1 MKKNNKII
9 QIIALL
15 LALFAVGQVWAQNSE
30 NPDDPPKSGYC
41 GYADG
46 HVDYSRNV
54 MWEYNSETTT
64 LRIFPNTTDP
74 DITAAETYAM
84 NSFDGD
90 RPWERFKE
98 DITTVVI
105 EDGVTRVGEFA
116 FVGLKKLTK
125 VSLPASVRSI
135 DFYAFVY
142 SGITNI
148 VIPASVDYIGD
159 YAFQKTPLEKIY
171 FLGELTSCG
180 QEMFAQGDIP
190 RIIVRSDLFDDFDKY
205 PEFRNYHYNNFLE
218 SGYVVT
224 AGEGITASTEGPL
237 VTAGEI
243 VTLSYNGEVPKGYQ
257 LVFSYSYKESFD
269 NDVSVQYIDGNT
281 FQMPASDVTVN
292 AVLKK
297 MLTHTD
303 ISFGDIAEKTFSGD
317 PICPEVTVMDGEK
330 KLVKDVDYTVE
341 CKDNVN
347 VSAYAKVVFTGIGD
361 YAGETVKTF
370 SIVPEV
376 IHDFAAVQVLK
387 NENGVFAVVD
397 GEYTGDKTVKI
408 AEDISVESVSF
419 NRSFS
424 TGNDGYATMMLPFE
438 VKTSQLSGVGMILQ
452 FDSVGTC
459 NGVNTSSV
467 CVSVLWAPDKDEDV
481 DVNANTPYL
490 VQMNDKTLGIDGGV
504 IIKKTVEAVVYDKSY
519 AAEQKPQEN
528 RWQFRGMFGYKKWS
542 CGDGELGRVW
552 GYAGEKRNGAKI
564 GQFVKF
570 GSGAWIVPFRAYMY
584 DPSADLTPCAPNPV
598 AAYDAPYVTKPT
610 MASQTVARPSAV
622 AGAETALISDIMDV
636 VIVDRDENGKEH
648 TTVIGRMD
656 KRTGEI
662 RFVPRST
669 QKFDLKGRKL
679 NGKSTAKGVYYS
691 KKVAP

>member
-41 GYADG
+41 GYADKF
-46 HVDYSRNV
+46 VDYSRNV

-64 LRIFPNTTDP
+64 LRIFPNTTAGEP
-74 DITAAETYAM
+74 FAM
-84 NSFDGD
+84 NSFNGD
-90 RPWERFKE
+90 RPWDRFKE
-98 DITTVVI
+98 NLTTVVI
-105 EDGVTRVGEFA
+105 EDGVTSVGEFA
-116 FVGLKKLTK
+116 FLEFEKLTK
-125 VSLPASVRSI
+125 VSLPASVWSI
-135 DFYAFVY
+135 GSSAFAH

-148 VIPASVDYIGD
+148 VIPASVSYIED
-159 YAFQKTPLEKIY
+159 YAFQGTSLEKIY
-171 FLGELTSCG
+171 FLGELNYCG
-180 QEMFAQGDIP
+180 QEMFANVYDP
-190 RIIVRSDLFDDFDKY
+190 RIIVRSDLIDVFSGYRDSYFSY
-205 PEFRNYHYNNFLE
+205 FLE

-387 NENGVFAVVD
+387 NENGEFAVVD
-397 GEYTGDKTVKI
+397 GEYTGDDTVKI
-408 AEDISVESVSF
+408 AEDIPVESVSF

-459 NGVNTSSV
+459 NGENTSSV
-467 CVSVLWAPDKDEDV
+467 CVSVLWAPDKDDDV

-490 VQMNDKTLGIDGGV
+490 VQMNDETLGIDGGV
-504 IIKKTVEAVVYDKSY
+504 IIKKTTEAVVYDKSY

-528 RWQFRGMFGYKKWS
+528 RWQLRGSFNFKEWS

-584 DPSADLTPCAPNPV
+584 DPEATLFSCKAQSV
-598 AAYDAPYVTKPT
+598 AAYDAPHVMKPT
-610 MASQTVARPSAV
+610 AASQSV
-622 AGAETALISDIMDV
+622 AGSETASISDIVDV
-636 VIVDRDENGKEH
+636 VIVERDEKGGEH

-679 NGKSTAKGVYYS
+679 NGKSTAKGVYYG